1 MSSPDDDSR
10 VARHRRRKAP
20 VQQESP
26 PPAAGA
32 AGDISRKDRL
42 ARRKR
47 GASERRRLVLLYG
60 LAVLVAFLAVLGGW
74 WVTARLFGGGGE
86 GETAARLTLITLT
99 DPASGKATAMA
110 LAVRDEP
117 GSRYALYVIPPEL
130 LLLGPNGEYVFA
142 GDSLATGHLEEDLER
157 VIGVQVDGAYVL
169 PATALADLAGK
180 KVLTAGLDRPVTV
193 LQDGRERAHD
203 ETMVVM
209 AEELPGLFTPSEA
222 GGWDNTTVQE
232 GLWRA
237 VLAAA
242 AERPEGE
249 REAALDA
256 LAAAAGAA
264 DAAPLAEL
272 VQGLTKGDAAV
283 ARMPSTSRVA
293 EGQFAFVPDQDQI
306 MAAVTRKGSGYSSPY
321 TVVIRNGSGKVGIG
335 TAVAERLAV
344 LNVILPQP
352 TNADR
357 FNYGRTRILV
367 GDGAVTVG
375 EDIRAILGRGVVLKG
390 TDVPANTVVVIVGDD
405 VKPADLKPKD
415 QQ

>member
-1 MSSPDDDSR
+1 MQISNIWRYIRRSR
-10 VARHRRRKAP
+10 RLKLFLALSVFIVVLVIVLSYVEKRSNEHFNSIFDVLYFAM
-20 VQQESP
+20 VTITTV
-26 PPAAGA
+26 GY
-32 AGDISRKDRL
+32 GDITPVTDAGKIL
-42 ARRKR
+42 T
-47 GASERRRLVLLYG
+47 VLLFSIGVVLIG
-60 LAVLVAFLAVLGGW
+60 LMTGMIASIL
-74 WVTARLFGGGGE
+74 TASRIRE
-86 GETAARLTLITLT
+86 GMGLKKVELK
-99 DPASGKATAMA
+99 SH
-110 LAVRDEP
+110 
-117 GSRYALYVIPPEL
+117 VIIC
-130 LLLGPNGEYVFA
+130 GYNFN
-142 GDSLATGHLEEDLER
+142 LER
-157 VIGVQVDGAYVL
+157 VIGAQVDGAYVL
-169 PATALADLAGK
+169 PASALAGLAGE
-180 KVLTAGLDRPVTV
+180 KVLTVGLDRPVTV
-193 LQDGRERAHD
+193 LQDGRERAYD
-203 ETMVVM
+203 KTMVVM

-232 GLWRA
+232 GIWRA
-237 VLAAA
+237 VLGAA

-249 REAALDA
+249 REAAADA
-256 LAAAAGAA
+256 LAAASGSA

-293 EGQFAFVPDQDQI
+293 EGQFAFVPDQERI

-344 LNVILPQP
+344 LDVNLPQP

-357 FNYGRTRILV
+357 FNYRRTRILV

-390 TDVPANTVVVIVGDD
+390 GDVPANTVVVIVGDD
-405 VKPADLKPKD
+405 VTPADLKPKD